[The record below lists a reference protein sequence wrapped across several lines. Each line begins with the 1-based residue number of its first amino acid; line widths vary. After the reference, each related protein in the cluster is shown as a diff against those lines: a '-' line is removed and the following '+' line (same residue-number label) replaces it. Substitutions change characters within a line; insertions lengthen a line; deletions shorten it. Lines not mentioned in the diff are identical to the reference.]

1 MKLTRFFVVA
11 AVVMMASLTA
21 SAHDFEVGGIYY
33 DITSSTDMTVE
44 VTYQG
49 SSYSEYGDE
58 YSGAVTIPENVT
70 HESTTYSVTSIG
82 NRAFNGCSSLTSITI
97 PEGVTSIGYAAFSGC
112 SSLTSITI
120 PESVTSIGYSA
131 FSGCS
136 GELTVNCNIPSAS
149 SYSSGAFYGSD
160 FTKVTIG
167 EGVTSIGDYAFYE
180 CSSLTSI
187 TIPEGVTSI
196 GCRAFY
202 GTDWYNNQPDGVIYI
217 NKVLYEYKGTM
228 PADTSIEVRA
238 GTVSIS
244 PRAFVGCRSLK
255 SITLPQSVT
264 AIGYEAFY
272 ESWGLTSVTIPN
284 GTIGKRAFS
293 NTSLSSVI
301 MSEGVT
307 AIGIDAFWDCTNLK
321 SVTIPNSL
329 ESVGEYA
336 FKNCRKLKEVHIGS
350 IESWC
355 GIRFDMINHLNTI
368 LEGTNPLYYAGK
380 LYLDGSLITDLVI
393 PNTVT
398 KINDYAFYG
407 TTQFSSIT
415 IGDGVEEINKT
426 HFTSYTKL
434 TELTLGKKVRRV
446 EAGSFA
452 TCDSLKKV
460 TVNATQPPT
469 ADGSIFSDATYQNAT
484 LYVPQGS
491 ISRYQV
497 MAGWSGFYNM
507 SEIEGV
513 EPDYLTIRQ
522 ADNGEVGIAVDL
534 GRTYK
539 VRITPSVG
547 WQIHTVTL
555 DGKDMTAQMADDNTF
570 TTPTLTGS
578 AVLNVAYVK
587 EGSAIGNA
595 AVTKVAVRGQGG
607 TISVEGA
614 AQGEVIDIY
623 TMAGALVASSTAQ
636 TATTQL
642 TVPTGQVYIV
652 TVGDMVVK
660 IGM

>member
-1 MKLTRFFVVA
+1 MKLTRFFVVV

-33 DITSSTDMTVE
+33 KITSSTDMTVE

-58 YSGAVTIPENVT
+58 YSGAVSIPESVT
-70 HESTTYSVTSIG
+70 YESTTYSVTSIG
-82 NRAFNGCSSLTSITI
+82 VRAFDGCSSLTSVTIPESVTSIGDYAFRGCSSLTSITLPENSQLTSIGSSAFYNCSSLTSIIIPEGVTSIGGSAFGGCSSLTSIIVAEGNAKYDSRNGCNAIIGTSSNTLIAGCSSTVIPESVTSIGGSAFNNCRSLTSITI
-97 PEGVTSIGYAAFSGC
+97 PEGVTSIGGSAFYNC

-167 EGVTSIGDYAFYE
+167 EGVTSIGDYAFY
-180 CSSLTSI
+180 
-187 TIPEGVTSI
+187 
-196 GCRAFY
+196 
-202 GTDWYNNQPDGVIYI
+202 D
-217 NKVLYEYKGTM
+217 
-228 PADTSIEVRA
+228 
-238 GTVSIS
+238 
-244 PRAFVGCRSLK
+244 
-255 SITLPQSVT
+255 
-264 AIGYEAFY
+264 
-272 ESWGLTSVTIPN
+272 
-284 GTIGKRAFS
+284 
-293 NTSLSSVI
+293 
-301 MSEGVT
+301 
-307 AIGIDAFWDCTNLK
+307 
-321 SVTIPNSL
+321 
-329 ESVGEYA
+329 
-336 FKNCRKLKEVHIGS
+336 
-350 IESWC
+350 
-355 GIRFDMINHLNTI
+355 
-368 LEGTNPLYYAGK
+368 
-380 LYLDGSLITDLVI
+380 
-393 PNTVT
+393 
-398 KINDYAFYG
+398 

-595 AVTKVAVRGQGG
+595 AATKVVVRGQGG

>member
-1 MKLTRFFVVA
+1 
-11 AVVMMASLTA
+11 
-21 SAHDFEVGGIYY
+21 
-33 DITSSTDMTVE
+33 
-44 VTYQG
+44 
-49 SSYSEYGDE
+49 
-58 YSGAVTIPENVT
+58 
-70 HESTTYSVTSIG
+70 
-82 NRAFNGCSSLTSITI
+82 
-97 PEGVTSIGYAAFSGC
+97 
-112 SSLTSITI
+112 
-120 PESVTSIGYSA
+120 
-131 FSGCS
+131 
-136 GELTVNCNIPSAS
+136 
-149 SYSSGAFYGSD
+149 
-160 FTKVTIG
+160 
-167 EGVTSIGDYAFYE
+167 
-180 CSSLTSI
+180 
-187 TIPEGVTSI
+187 
-196 GCRAFY
+196 
-202 GTDWYNNQPDGVIYI
+202 
-217 NKVLYEYKGTM
+217 
-228 PADTSIEVRA
+228 
-238 GTVSIS
+238 
-244 PRAFVGCRSLK
+244 
-255 SITLPQSVT
+255 
-264 AIGYEAFY
+264 
-272 ESWGLTSVTIPN
+272 
-284 GTIGKRAFS
+284 
-293 NTSLSSVI
+293 
-301 MSEGVT
+301 
-307 AIGIDAFWDCTNLK
+307 
-321 SVTIPNSL
+321 
-329 ESVGEYA
+329 
-336 FKNCRKLKEVHIGS
+336 
-350 IESWC
+350 
-355 GIRFDMINHLNTI
+355 MINHLNTI

-380 LYLDGSLITDLVI
+380 LYLDGSLITDLVV